1 MHPSPAGYFATDI
14 IPITILL
21 YNTYNLLVWQAGFP
35 NTDNKTYAHN
45 SLIMLLSVQGTIYLI
60 NGHANIL
67 LSQTLNPTD
76 LTALIKL
83 TKWAVWISDCPTK
96 MSDLLNDLWDTE
108 HGIIVEYMVIYVK
121 VLHTYL

>member
-35 NTDNKTYAHN
+35 NTDNNNNICTQ
-45 SLIMLLSVQGTIYLI
+45 SVNHVIVSTQGTIYLI

-83 TKWAVWISDCPTK
+83 AKWAVWISDCPTK
-96 MSDLLNDLWDTE
+96 MSDLLNVNNCW
-108 HGIIVEYMVIYVK
+108 IYGDIC
-121 VLHTYL
+121 